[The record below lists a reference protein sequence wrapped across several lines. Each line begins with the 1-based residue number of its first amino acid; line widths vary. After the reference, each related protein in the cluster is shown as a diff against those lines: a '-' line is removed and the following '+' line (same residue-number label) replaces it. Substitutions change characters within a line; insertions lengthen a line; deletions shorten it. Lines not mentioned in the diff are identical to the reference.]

1 MRIKNQTFDE
11 FRDEAMN
18 VALYEF
24 LSESATR
31 KSRQYRGEKTI
42 KEDYYRKADQVSS
55 AVCVT

>member
-42 KEDYYRKADQVSS
+42 KED
-55 AVCVT
+55 